1 MNYDKRLLHLHDV
14 VSCWRREDAAM
25 TPISV
30 LVGDDHAV
38 FADALQARLAREC
51 DIGPITV
58 AYSAR
63 NVVREAAAGKPA
75 VVILD
80 VVLGDA
86 NGLDLIEEIHR
97 ASPESK
103 VIMLTA
109 MAGLEDV
116 VAALTRGARAW
127 LPKTIDSDRLV
138 RVVRGVHRGEAWLA
152 PELLGRVLTELT
164 SRASGRPNPLA
175 VLTARESEVLQCMV
189 DGLSRPE
196 TAVRLGLSA
205 NTVRTHTQNL
215 LAKLG
220 VHSTL
225 ESVALALRHGLRA
238 SRPERAQADVV
249 RNA

>member
-1 MNYDKRLLHLHDV
+1 MFYSARLTHLHDV
-14 VSCWRREDAAM
+14 VSRFGGHDDSM
-25 TPISV
+25 TCISV

-51 DIGPITV
+51 DLGPVTV
-58 AYSAR
+58 GYSSR
-63 NVVREAAAGKPA
+63 DIVGKAAAGQPA

-80 VVLGDA
+80 VVLADGS
-86 NGLDLIEEIHR
+86 GLDLIQEIGQVSP
-97 ASPESK
+97 ASRI
-103 VIMLTA
+103 IMLTA
-109 MAGLEDV
+109 VEAVEDV
-116 VAALTRGARAW
+116 VTALTRGARAW

-152 PELLGRVLTELT
+152 PDLLGRVLTDLT
-164 SRASGRPNPLA
+164 SRASGKPNPLTA
-175 VLTARESEVLQCMV
+175 LTTRENEVLQCMV

-196 TAVRLGLSA
+196 IAIRLGLSS

-215 LAKLG
+215 IAKLG

-225 ESVALALRHGLRA
+225 ESVALALRNGIRA
-238 SRPERAQADVV
+238 SGEARNPGDVL

>member
-1 MNYDKRLLHLHDV
+1 
-14 VSCWRREDAAM
+14 M

-51 DIGPITV
+51 DLGPVTV
-58 AYSAR
+58 AYRAR
-63 NVVREAAAGKPA
+63 DVVGKTAAGQPA

-80 VVLGDA
+80 VVLADA
-86 NGLDLIEEIHR
+86 SGLDLIEEIR
-97 ASPESK
+97 RVSPDSK
-103 VIMLTA
+103 IVMLTA
-109 MAGLEDV
+109 GAAVEDV
-116 VAALTRGARAW
+116 ITALTRGARAW

-138 RVVRGVHRGEAWLA
+138 RVVRGVHRGEAWVA
-152 PELLGRVLTELT
+152 PDLLGRVLTDLT
-164 SRASGRPNPLA
+164 SRATGQHNPLST
-175 VLTARESEVLQCMV
+175 LTARESQVLQCMV

-196 TAVRLGLSA
+196 IAIRLGLSS

-215 LAKLG
+215 IAKLG

-238 SRPERAQADVV
+238 SGSGSNPGHVV

>member
-1 MNYDKRLLHLHDV
+1 
-14 VSCWRREDAAM
+14 M

-38 FADALQARLAREC
+38 FADALQARLARER

-58 AYSAR
+58 AYTAR
-63 NVVREAAAGKPA
+63 TVVHEAAAGKPA

-97 ASPESK
+97 VSPESK
-103 VIMLTA
+103 VMMLTA

-116 VAALTRGARAW
+116 VTALIRGARAW

-152 PELLGRVLTELT
+152 PDLLGRVLTELT
-164 SRASGRPNPLA
+164 ARASGRPNPLA

-196 TAVRLGLSA
+196 IAVRLGMSA

-215 LAKLG
+215 IAKLG

-238 SRPERAQADVV
+238 SRTERAA
-249 RNA
+249 AE

>member
-1 MNYDKRLLHLHDV
+1 
-14 VSCWRREDAAM
+14 M
-25 TPISV
+25 TSISV

-51 DIGPITV
+51 DLSPITV

-63 NVVREAAAGKPA
+63 DVVGMAAAGRPA

-80 VVLGDA
+80 VVLADA
-86 NGLDLIEEIHR
+86 SGLDLIEEIR
-97 ASPESK
+97 RLSPQSK
-103 VIMLTA
+103 IVMLTA
-109 MAGLEDV
+109 GAAVEDV
-116 VAALTRGARAW
+116 VVALTRGARAW
-127 LPKTIDSDRLV
+127 LPKTIGSDRLV

-152 PELLGRVLTELT
+152 PDLLGRVLTDLT
-164 SRASGRPNPLA
+164 TRTVAEPNPLTG
-175 VLTARESEVLQCMV
+175 LTAREGEVLQCMV

-196 TAVRLGLSA
+196 IAIRLGLST

-215 LAKLG
+215 IAKLG

-225 ESVALALRHGLRA
+225 EAVAVALRHGLRA
-238 SRPERAQADVV
+238 SGSACRSGDVV

>member
-1 MNYDKRLLHLHDV
+1 MSPMK
-14 VSCWRREDAAM
+14 
-25 TPISV
+25 PISV

-51 DIGPITV
+51 DFGPVTV

-63 NVVREAAAGKPA
+63 DTVREAAAGRPA

-80 VVLGDA
+80 VVLGDGS
-86 NGLDLIEEIHR
+86 GLDLIKEIHR
-97 ASPESK
+97 VSPESR
-103 VIMLTA
+103 VMMLTA
-109 MAGLEDV
+109 MAAVEDV
-116 VAALTRGARAW
+116 VTALTRGARAW

-152 PELLGRVLTELT
+152 PELLGRVLTDLT
-164 SRASGRPNPLA
+164 SRATGQPNPLA
-175 VLTARESEVLQCMV
+175 VLTTRESEVLQCMV

-196 TAVRLGLSA
+196 IAIRLGLSA

-215 LAKLG
+215 IAKLG

-238 SRPERAQADVV
+238 SVSTRVPENVA